1 MQPHVGYDEDGEAV
15 YMAKRAHC
23 LFHEKTPSLPSP
35 PDSEPQTHFSI
46 RQTRVAG
53 ITVATLRSSFDTDTV
68 NHFQIVKNYFN
79 EYSKI
84 LLNLE
89 KMWLNDMNT

>member
-1 MQPHVGYDEDGEAV
+1 MQPYVGYDKDGEAV
-15 YMAKRAHC
+15 YVAKRTHC
-23 LFHEKTPSLPSP
+23 LSHEETLPLPSP
-35 PDSEPQTHFSI
+35 PDSEPQT
-46 RQTRVAG
+46 RQTRVADTT
-53 ITVATLRSSFDTDTV
+53 IVTSRSSFDTDTV
-68 NHFQIVKNYFN
+68 KHSQIMKNYFN